1 MTPANYWKQ
10 VREAEAK
17 ATPGPWTDGNYPDIT
32 TEDGCTAVLN
42 SEMGFVLAD
51 DAEFIALSRTAL
63 PLALARIE
71 ELEAALESSRVS
83 FHDQYCDVNR
93 IRSPHGP
100 CNCWCN
106 EHNARI
112 DTALGKP

>member
-1 MTPANYWKQ
+1 MTPASYWKQ
-10 VREAEAK
+10 VREACDK
-17 ATPGPWTDGNYPDIT
+17 KSPGEWWLDEHNGAIRCDTGHVSDNDFDEGN
-32 TEDGCTAVLN
+32 E
-42 SEMGFVLAD
+42 EFVLTA
-51 DAEFIALSRTAL
+51 SVAL

-112 DTALGKP
+112 DAALGKP